1 MVQPGGATW
10 NPTSSTPPLFLPL
23 VANQRALTLSLI
35 FLLAH
40 YTWLSLSLSHSFFF
54 SFLFPL
60 HTSLLPSLFG
70 HHGLTETRHVL
81 ATEEDQLSTVRPPEF
96 QPKTTLC
103 VAYAWSL
110 SVRFRPPFFLD
121 SNVVRPQ
128 FLAKLAWLEPTF
140 DDLQNRAPPH

>member
-1 MVQPGGATW
+1 MESHLIHSP
-10 NPTSSTPPLFLPL
+10 SISPPRGQSESLNSFSLLPL
-23 VANQRALTLSLI
+23 SSLHVA
-35 FLLAH
+35 
-40 YTWLSLSLSHSFFF
+40 LSLSRSFSF

-70 HHGLTETRHVL
+70 HHGLTETRHVS